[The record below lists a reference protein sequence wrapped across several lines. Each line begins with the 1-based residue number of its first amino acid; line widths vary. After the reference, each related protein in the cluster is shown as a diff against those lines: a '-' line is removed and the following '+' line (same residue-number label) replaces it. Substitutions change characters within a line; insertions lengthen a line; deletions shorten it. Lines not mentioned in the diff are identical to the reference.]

1 MSVLPEIYRAY
12 LDCLNQQDLARLGE
26 YVDEAVVHNGRQL
39 GLAGYRAMIEADFR
53 QIPDLRYQPEL
64 VVCEP
69 PLLAARLMFNCT
81 PVGEFLGLPVNG
93 RQISFA
99 ENIFY
104 AFEVGRIKTAWSV
117 IDKTAVEAQLR

>member
-1 MSVLPEIYRAY
+1 MSVLPDIYRAY

-26 YVDEAVVHNGRQL
+26 YVDEAVVHNGRHL

-53 QIPDLRYQPEL
+53 QIPDLRYEPEL

-81 PVGEFLGLPVNG
+81 PWGSFSACRSTAGGSRLRRTSSMRSRRGGSKPHG
-93 RQISFA
+93 R
-99 ENIFY
+99 
-104 AFEVGRIKTAWSV
+104 
-117 IDKTAVEAQLR
+117 